1 MPILRFQPNI
11 PLEVTLKSLE
21 PQTVDSKFGGLQ
33 HLFTAEEGIFYVSE
47 PVGAILYDQFHKLGI
62 VPGQTVEITKG
73 VSGGGPG
80 ARTQWIVTVS
90 SDATEPAEPARPAQP
105 EPASELESKLA
116 DSIALIQARKQ
127 PQPARAAVQPAA
139 TVPAWAQTLLMQ
151 TNALVDVYAAALA
164 HASSSHGNSI
174 KPEDV
179 RSLLTTTF
187 INLSQKGAARV
198 A

>member
-1 MPILRFQPNI
+1 MAILRFQPNI
-11 PLEVTLKSLE
+11 PLEVTLRSLKA
-21 PQTVDSKFGGLQ
+21 QTVESKFGGSQ
-33 HLFTAEEGIFYVSE
+33 HLFTAEEGIFYVSDA
-47 PVGAILYDQFHKLGI
+47 VGSILSDQFHRLG
-62 VPGQTVEITKG
+62 VTAGQTIEITKG
-73 VSGGGPG
+73 VTGSGPG
-80 ARTQWIVTVS
+80 ARTQWLVTVS
-90 SDATEPAEPARPAQP
+90 SDATEPVRATQP

-127 PQPARAAVQPAA
+127 PQPARAAAQPAA
-139 TVPAWAQTLLMQ
+139 AAPAWAQTLLMQ